1 MLAYTCPLSL
11 LDRFTASVSAAY
23 QRVRGGVA
31 QSMPDGSIVLDPAAA
46 WRWCVTYTPE
56 RLDEIRARRSYSE
69 IVQLFD
75 DMLTDDRLRA
85 VAFMRAQALMGA
97 EIEFVEGQGRRKGRA
112 LKAAD
117 AESDLW
123 EMLPEAEWLQMHVW
137 GLGINFGTGRK
148 RWWERA
154 PGVSQ
159 RFIPRRR
166 NGRIVPLLEF
176 WHPRNFRLDPTA
188 QQWIA
193 RVNEPGSIAPL
204 DRHMSFGDGE
214 FVAFCPWGGAAAL
227 DRGLW
232 LPASRLWL
240 LKQHVIRSSASL
252 GQRMSTPIKVI
263 EYGLVQQGIPVLAE
277 GGSDS
282 KRKQLVA
289 DIFAMQRQG
298 VVSLP
303 PGFTMKLLSVPA
315 TSWQMLKEQ
324 WDAINSAFAILWL
337 GNNLTVEI
345 KGGSLA
351 AANAGADML
360 TFLRKFDANAESTFV
375 HNDVLADWAEINFA
389 DRSAAPW
396 PCRDVD
402 PPEDLKSAAATT
414 YQVMQAVA
422 LGESKGWLFD
432 KEALDERYNLGLVD
446 GQPNT
451 EPPAKPTPGDPALP
465 PANAPPQ
472 VQVPNVAA

>member
-1 MLAYTCPLSL
+1 MGL
-11 LDRFTASVSAAY
+11 LDRFTSTVSAAY
-23 QRVRGGVA
+23 QRVTGASAR
-31 QSMPDGSIVLDPAAA
+31 SMPDGAVVFDPVAA
-46 WRWCVTYTPE
+46 WRWCQTYTPE
-56 RLDEIRARRSYSE
+56 RLDEIRARRSYPE

-85 VAFMRAQALMGA
+85 VAYMRAQALMGA
-97 EIEFVEGQGRRKGRA
+97 EIEFVEGQGRRKKRA
-112 LKAAD
+112 IKAAD

-123 EMLPEAEWLQMHVW
+123 EMLPEAEEIQLHVW

-154 PGVSQ
+154 PGTSQ

-166 NGRIVPLLEF
+166 NGRIVPLAEF
-176 WHPRNFRLDPTA
+176 WHPRNFRLDPA
-188 QQWIA
+188 NQQWIA
-193 RVNEPGSIAPL
+193 KVNEPGSMAPV
-204 DRHMSFGDGE
+204 DRCMSFGDGE
-214 FVAFCPWGGAAAL
+214 FFAFSPWGGACAI

-232 LPASRLWL
+232 LPASKLWL

-252 GQRMSTPIKVI
+252 GQRMSTPIKVV
-263 EYGLVQQGIPVLAE
+263 EYALGQQGIPVGAE
-277 GGSDS
+277 GGADK
-282 KRKQLVA
+282 KRKELVA
-289 DIFAMQRQG
+289 QIIQMQREG

-303 PGFTMKLLSVPA
+303 PGFTMKLLAVPA

-360 TFLRKFDANAESTFV
+360 TFLRKFDSNAESTFV
-375 HNDVLADWAEINFA
+375 HDCLLGDWAGINFG

-396 PCRDVD
+396 PVRDVD

-414 YQVMQAVA
+414 YQLMQAVA
-422 LGESKGWLFD
+422 LGEKNGWLFD
-432 KEALDERYNLGLVD
+432 KEAVNERYNLDLIE

-451 EPPAKPTPGDPALP
+451 EPPKTPDPP
-465 PANAPPQ
+465 VVPVPG
-472 VQVPNVAA
+472 QVPNAA

>member
-1 MLAYTCPLSL
+1 
-11 LDRFTASVSAAY
+11 
-23 QRVRGGVA
+23 
-31 QSMPDGSIVLDPAAA
+31 MPDGSIVLDPAAA
-46 WRWCVTYTPE
+46 WRWCITYTPE

-166 NGRIVPLLEF
+166 NGRVVPLLEF
-176 WHPRNFRLDPTA
+176 WHPRNFRLDPA
-188 QQWIA
+188 NQQWIA

-240 LKQHVIRSSASL
+240 LKQHAIRSSASL

-263 EYGLVQQGIPVLAE
+263 EYGLVQQGTPVLAE

-289 DIFAMQRQG
+289 EIFAMQRQG

-375 HNDVLADWAEINFA
+375 HNDVLGDWAEINFA

-402 PPEDLKSAAATT
+402 PPEDLKSKATTWLAAAQAFTT
-414 YQVMQAVA
+414 FEKAS
-422 LGESKGWLFD
+422 LLID
-432 KEALDERYNLGLVD
+432 KAEFADVFELPLIE
-446 GQPNT
+446 GQPNN
-451 EPPAKPTPGDPALP
+451 EVPPKPTPGDPALALPSATP
-465 PANAPPQ
+465 PPNKPPTSAAAK
-472 VQVPNVAA
+472 VPDDA